1 MKAED
6 AIKELNAMER
16 EDPEYQHQRADQ
28 ILLDVLCDNDLQDV
42 AESYAKCRERVHFWY
57 A

>member
-6 AIKELNAMER
+6 AIKELNAMKR
-16 EDPEYQHQRADQ
+16 ADPEYQHQRADQ
-28 ILLDVLCDNDLQDV
+28 ILLDVMCDNGLQDV